1 MESKVKKSYYIWKW
15 IITGI
20 IIFAVFAAGCLSGAV
35 MSENR
40 QSSVVYMHTFDTYLT
55 KLLKKCDVNLPETAE
70 FVMGFKTTHSID
82 RAIYVFFTI
91 DESELGS
98 MLGDNWKSP
107 QDLNYTCEDLERTDI
122 LIDNFGWCPYK
133 EVINNRQWQFDKEK
147 RNSSHS
153 YTWVYTS
160 KPIDDKI
167 AVVFI
172 YWS

>member
-1 MESKVKKSYYIWKW
+1 
-15 IITGI
+15 
-20 IIFAVFAAGCLSGAV
+20 
-35 MSENR
+35 
-40 QSSVVYMHTFDTYLT
+40 
-55 KLLKKCDVNLPETAE
+55 
-70 FVMGFKTTHSID
+70 
-82 RAIYVFFTI
+82 
-91 DESELGS
+91 

-107 QDLNYTCEDLERTDI
+107 QDLNYTCEDLEHTDI
-122 LIDNFGWCPYK
+122 LTDNFGWCSYK